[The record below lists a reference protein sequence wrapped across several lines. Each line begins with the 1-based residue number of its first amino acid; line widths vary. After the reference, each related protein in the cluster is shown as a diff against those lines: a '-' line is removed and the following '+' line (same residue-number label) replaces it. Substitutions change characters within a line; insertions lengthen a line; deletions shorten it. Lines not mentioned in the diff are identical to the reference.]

1 MENSN
6 TQFEFMSQK
15 MDCEQL
21 NEIYKQLMKIWSRIC
36 HSDMSVL
43 KKIIFI

>member
-21 NEIYKQLMKIWSRIC
+21 NEIQTINENMVKNMPFRHAC
-36 HSDMSVL
+36 T
-43 KKIIFI
+43 